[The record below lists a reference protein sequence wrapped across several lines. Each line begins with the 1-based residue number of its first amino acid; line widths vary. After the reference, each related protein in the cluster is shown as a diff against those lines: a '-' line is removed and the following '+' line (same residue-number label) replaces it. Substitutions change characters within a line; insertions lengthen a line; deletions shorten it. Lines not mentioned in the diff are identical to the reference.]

1 MRDLRVPSLSLLLGL
16 SALAGSVHAYAAE
29 RLVTSPAAFDAA
41 VRVSVAGD
49 SVVLANGVWR
59 DFEIVF
65 TGEGTAAK
73 PITLRAQTAGKVV
86 ISGKSNLRIGGR
98 HLVVSGLT
106 FKDGHSPSPEVIA
119 FRRDSKTLAYDSRV
133 TETVIDGFNK
143 PDRTADDYWIGLYG
157 KNNRVDH
164 SHLQG
169 KLNSGVTLAVV
180 LNSAESQQN
189 NHRIDHNYFGPRPPL
204 GSNGGETIR
213 VGTSEYSLTNSLTVV
228 EDNYF
233 EGCSGEVEIISNK
246 SGGNIYR
253 RNVFVRSQGALVL
266 RHGVGNLVEDN
277 VFLGGG
283 VAHTGGVRV
292 INADQTVRNNYFQD
306 LGGDGFT
313 SALVMMNGVPNSP
326 LNRYNQ
332 VLNAR
337 IEKNVFVNVKEVLFG
352 AGADQERTLPPAQSM
367 LAGNV
372 FLGSGGQA
380 VFKAMSPIDG
390 LTFTANVVDGV
401 APLEGVAGFETRP
414 IGRQTLPD
422 GRVYPDAAARKALGL
437 REPVKL
443 LRRDETGV
451 TWYPKGEQTVAFDSG
466 RVLKIKPGQD
476 ELSAA
481 ARKAGAGD
489 VIELAAGDY
498 AESRVV
504 EVAAPLTF
512 RAEKGARPR
521 VTFGGSTLFNLAG
534 RGSLKL
540 QGLRLSGADA
550 PDAIGNALIR
560 VSPSYPLSN
569 YAVELVEI
577 EVSDMKVNKAFVVLK
592 GEKSTF
598 ADHVT
603 LSGSRFTDISGAVLD
618 LAGETGGSGLYGA
631 ETIDITGSQFTRLD
645 GPVLDILRGG
655 TDESTFGPRVRIKDS
670 AFRDVAPGQPSMKL
684 DGVQV
689 VQLDAN
695 LFERAAPA
703 RVTLHVGKPDLSEA
717 GNTGAALEIIDKR
730 K

>member
-1 MRDLRVPSLSLLLGL
+1 LLLGL
-16 SALAGSVHAYAAE
+16 SALAGSVHAYAAD
-29 RLVTSPAAFDAA
+29 RLVTSPEAFDAA
-41 VRVSVAGD
+41 VRASVAGD
-49 SVVLANGVWR
+49 SVVLADGVWR

-86 ISGKSNLRIGGR
+86 ISGKSNMRIGGR
-98 HLVVSGLT
+98 HLIVSGLT

-143 PDRTADDYWIGLYG
+143 PDRGAVDYWIGLYG

-169 KLNSGVTLAVV
+169 KLNGGVTLAVV

-246 SGGNIYR
+246 SGGNVYR
-253 RNVFVRSQGALVL
+253 RNVFVRSQGAVVL
-266 RHGVGNLVEDN
+266 RHGAGNLVEDN

-283 VAHTGGVRV
+283 VSHTGGVRV

-306 LGGDGFT
+306 LGGADFT

-337 IEKNVFVNVKEVLFG
+337 IEKNVFVNVKQVLFG
-352 AGADQERTLPPAQSM
+352 AGADQERTLPPAQST

-380 VFKAMSPIDG
+380 VFKAMAPVDG

-414 IGRQTLPD
+414 IGRETLPD

-437 REPVKL
+437 KEPVKL

-451 TWYPKGEQTVAFDSG
+451 TWYPKGDQTVAFDSG
-466 RVLKIKPGQD
+466 RILKIKPGQD
-476 ELSAA
+476 QLSTA

-498 AESRVV
+498 AESHVV

-512 RAEKGARPR
+512 RAEKGARPL
-521 VTFGGSTLFNLAG
+521 VTFGRSTLFNLLG

-540 QGLRLSGADA
+540 QGLRLSGVNA

-569 YAVELVEI
+569 YAVELVET
-577 EVSDMKVNKAFVVLK
+577 EVSDMRVNKAFAVLK

-618 LAGETGGSGLYGA
+618 LAGETDASGLYGA
-631 ETIDITGSQFTRLD
+631 ETVDITSSQFTRLD

-655 TDESTFGPRVRIKDS
+655 TDESTFGPRVRIKGS
-670 AFRDVAPGQPSMKL
+670 TLRDVAPGQPSMKL

>member
-16 SALAGSVHAYAAE
+16 SALAGSVHAYAAD
-29 RLVTSPAAFDAA
+29 RLVTSPEAFDAA
-41 VRVSVAGD
+41 VRASVAGD
-49 SVVLANGVWR
+49 SVVLADGVWR

-98 HLVVSGLT
+98 HLIVSGLT

-143 PDRTADDYWIGLYG
+143 PDRGAVDYWIGLYG

-169 KLNSGVTLAVV
+169 KLNGGVTLAVV

-246 SGGNIYR
+246 SGGNVYR

-266 RHGVGNLVEDN
+266 RHGAGNLVEDN

-283 VAHTGGVRV
+283 VSHTGGVRV

-306 LGGDGFT
+306 LGGADFT

-352 AGADQERTLPPAQSM
+352 AGADQERTLPPAQST

-380 VFKAMSPIDG
+380 VFKAMSPVDG

-401 APLEGVAGFETRP
+401 APLEGVTGFETRP
-414 IGRQTLPD
+414 IGRETLPD

-437 REPVKL
+437 KEPVKL

-451 TWYPKGEQTVAFDSG
+451 TWYPKGDQTVAFDSG

-476 ELSAA
+476 QLSAA

-498 AESRVV
+498 AENHVV

-512 RAEKGARPR
+512 RAEKGARPL
-521 VTFGGSTLFNLAG
+521 VTFGRSTLFNLLG

-540 QGLRLSGADA
+540 QGLRLSGVNA

-569 YAVELVEI
+569 YAVELVET
-577 EVSDMKVNKAFVVLK
+577 EVSDMRVNKAFAVLK

-603 LSGSRFTDISGAVLD
+603 LRGSRFTDISGAVLD

-631 ETIDITGSQFTRLD
+631 ETVDITGSQFTRLD

-655 TDESTFGPRVRIKDS
+655 TDESTFGPRVRIKGS
-670 AFRDVAPGQPSMKL
+670 TLRDVAPGQPSMKL

-689 VQLDAN
+689 VKLDAN

-703 RVTLHVGKPDLSEA
+703 RVTLHVGKPDLSAA